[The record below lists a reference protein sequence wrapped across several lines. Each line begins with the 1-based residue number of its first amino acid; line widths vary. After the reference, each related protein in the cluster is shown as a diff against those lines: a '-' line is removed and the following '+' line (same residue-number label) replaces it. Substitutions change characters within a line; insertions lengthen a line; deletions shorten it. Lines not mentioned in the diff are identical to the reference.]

1 MRLSSLSGNKTLSR
15 TFVFRVFTAVVW
27 VGVFSMMSGCEL
39 NDFLNPAEPK
49 IVDPN
54 QKPLLIPVL
63 DTLASG
69 IEEPDTAFSNA
80 SDIEPSD
87 LVPDISDYKIG
98 PNDMLSISVYDLM
111 GEGTGETVKEV
122 RVTETGM
129 VSLPFISPVKADGLT
144 ERETEQAIQKAYEDA
159 RLIRAARVSV
169 TVAEPRARTF
179 SIQGNVVTPGEY
191 QLTKPD
197 YRMLDAMVTARA
209 PAVATGVPYA
219 YVIRKATPA
228 EPNLQMEQPAQQN
241 GNTPTTPAAPA
252 SPPYT
257 PYTPPAKSP
266 APRRHRGIF

>member
-1 MRLSSLSGNKTLSR
+1 MSGVLANGPLFLQDFRTSRTAAPQDSRKRPGKCPTSIAEKCAKEAPVLRLSSLSGNKTLSR

-159 RLIRAARVSV
+159 RLIRG
-169 TVAEPRARTF
+169 PRF
-179 SIQGNVVTPGEY
+179 SDGC
-191 QLTKPD
+191 
-197 YRMLDAMVTARA
+197 
-209 PAVATGVPYA
+209 
-219 YVIRKATPA
+219 
-228 EPNLQMEQPAQQN
+228 
-241 GNTPTTPAAPA
+241 
-252 SPPYT
+252 
-257 PYTPPAKSP
+257 
-266 APRRHRGIF
+266 